1 VTWACSIDLTE
12 QNRLKGIGFGWPDS
26 HPFPAAC
33 TFLIHFHWKQ
43 TSFLQ
48 FSNTTWFLQTR
59 KSDVAKSEIAVV
71 FPSTGISCGSSRQSQ
86 IFVHF
91 LKDSKSE
98 IVVFVLFH
106 FVCNCFY
113 KLIVW
118 VFLHISLFPY
128 LTFIE
133 IPFRF
138 VGTPKKN
145 LKWKLCKTV
154 GCYSTLA
161 DVNMGP
167 VNVKSQPSLRGRGLV
182 NSNFGQVVPSTDDR
196 RTDE

>member
-1 VTWACSIDLTE
+1 MGLLSHRPFLTRTAPE
-12 QNRLKGIGFGWPDS
+12 WSTDGALNS
-26 HPFPAAC
+26 
-33 TFLIHFHWKQ
+33 
-43 TSFLQ
+43 
-48 FSNTTWFLQTR
+48 FSNIPKT
-59 KSDVAKSEIAVV
+59 EIAVV
-71 FPSTGISCGSSRQSQ
+71 FPSTGIPCGSSWQSQ
-86 IFVHF
+86 ILVHF

-113 KLIVW
+113 QFVVW
-118 VFLHISLFPY
+118 VFLHVSFFLF
-128 LTFIE
+128 LKFIE
-133 IPFRF
+133 FPF
-138 VGTPKKN
+138 VSLAPQKN

-161 DVNMGP
+161 DANMGP
-167 VNVKSQPSLRGRGLV
+167 VNVKSQPSFQGRGLV